1 MRIEIDFCQIE
12 TIKDHPT
19 ITDGVYEGCIMCDEE
34 YKTKY
39 INFEGANLFS
49 NSKNQRTRPNRSQNS
64 LGEDEVEEGV
74 AEAAAEEVAVV
85 EAEVAEGEDVEVEEG
100 VVKLITKINNLRSA

>member
-1 MRIEIDFCQIE
+1 M
-12 TIKDHPT
+12 
-19 ITDGVYEGCIMCDEE
+19 
-34 YKTKY
+34 
-39 INFEGANLFS
+39 
-49 NSKNQRTRPNRSQNS
+49 
-64 LGEDEVEEGV
+64 